1 MHVCVLPIHPST
13 CLLIPVCVSLSAS
26 HDERVKV
33 RKQVFTLY
41 EAGSL
46 VPWPGSFLSLPHHS
60 STGITNARTT
70 SVPTVVR
77 QELYPLSRLLSSFPI
92 FFSSDIF
99 WKATVNIYV
108 FKHPRNIILLINS
121 VVKHTAFTVGSC
133 ICLGNAGRSVSGNG
147 GRAPTRRLQVAR
159 PPGARAGSGAWIPF
173 GMTEKMGPGATAP
186 TNGLRA

>member
-1 MHVCVLPIHPST
+1 MRVLPIHPST
-13 CLLIPVCVSLSAS
+13 CLLIPVCVSLSTS

-33 RKQVFTLY
+33 RKQVFTQY

-46 VPWPGSFLSLPHHS
+46 VPWPGSFRSLPHHS

-133 ICLGNAGRSVSGNG
+133 ICLGNAGRSLSGSG
-147 GRAPTRRLQVAR
+147 GRAPTRRL
-159 PPGARAGSGAWIPF
+159 
-173 GMTEKMGPGATAP
+173 
-186 TNGLRA
+186 